1 MADQN
6 PHDVVKLVTAQ
17 NQVQAHIWQQALA
30 DAGIKA
36 NVLGDYLEAGF
47 GDMAGTNPELWVH
60 RDDVARAEEVLR
72 QGEAISDADV
82 EADEES
88 A

>member
-1 MADQN
+1 MADRN

-17 NQVQAHIWQQALA
+17 NPSQAHIWQNALA
-30 DAGIKA
+30 DAGIRAK
-36 NVLGDYLEAGF
+36 VVGDFLEAGF
-47 GDMAGTNPELWVH
+47 GDMTGAKPEIWVH

-72 QGEAISDADV
+72 GGEAVSDTDV
-82 EADEES
+82 EEDEGS